1 MVVYGIPENPSIA
14 DKNKARRE
22 TPWRFRSSGYAS
34 RHPPAILRQVR
45 GSGAAS
51 PQPLHRDEKDGTGCH
66 ILLHRDDV
74 SRLGG
79 EAGGGAYQEYSYSDS
94 ESSQE
99 IPANEKVLGRAE
111 TV

>member
-22 TPWRFRSSGYAS
+22 TPYRFRSSGYAS
-34 RHPPAILRQVR
+34 GYPPAVLRQVR
-45 GSGAAS
+45 GSRAAS
-51 PQPLHRDEKDGTGCH
+51 PQPLHRNEKDGARCH

-74 SRLGG
+74 PRLGG
-79 EAGGGAYQEYSYSDS
+79 EAGRGAYQEYSYGDS
-94 ESSQE
+94 ESPQT
-99 IPANEKVLGRAE
+99 IPTITEVRGRTE